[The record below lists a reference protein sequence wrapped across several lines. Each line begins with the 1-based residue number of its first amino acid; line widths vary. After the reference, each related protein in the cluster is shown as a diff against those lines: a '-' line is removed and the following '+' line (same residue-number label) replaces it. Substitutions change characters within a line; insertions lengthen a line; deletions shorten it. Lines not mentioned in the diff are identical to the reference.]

1 MFTVEQGQRGVAV
14 LGFLPLPA
22 VLLQEE
28 GRVFLELVQ
37 LPEGVVQGEG
47 KSLSLLRQG
56 RVGLTE
62 RQAGVGVRQ
71 GGPRRG
77 LVRGRGAAAPLGHEA
92 LPGTRWNALV

>member
-1 MFTVEQGQRGVAV
+1 MKKSHEPQRCSSDLEAFTVEQGQCWVTV

-71 GGPRRG
+71 GGAG
-77 LVRGRGAAAPLGHEA
+77 
-92 LPGTRWNALV
+92 